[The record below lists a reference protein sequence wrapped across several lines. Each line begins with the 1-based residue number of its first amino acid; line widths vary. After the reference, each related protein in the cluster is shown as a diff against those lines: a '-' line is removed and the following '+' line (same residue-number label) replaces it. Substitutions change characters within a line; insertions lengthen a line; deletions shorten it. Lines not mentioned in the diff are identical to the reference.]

1 LLTYGNNFSTESMIL
16 CGADGLAF
24 QRWAENVLNH
34 SLVKPSS
41 YSSQEK
47 ETLTMGTDFSGKVV
61 MVTGASRGIGQEIAR
76 QFAERGASVAVH
88 FHQNREAAEQTLAS
102 LAGTSHLI
110 VQADLADATA
120 VGQMAET
127 VVSEMGK
134 IDVLVNNA
142 GVYDFHPIAETS
154 FEDWQRSWEKTIF
167 TNLMGPAH
175 LSFHAA
181 RGMMKSGGGKIIN
194 ITSRGAF
201 RGEPDAPAYGAS
213 KAGLNAF
220 SQSMAQALAPHNIF
234 MFAVAPGFV
243 DTDMAAS
250 VLAGPAGDAIR
261 TQSPLN
267 RVARPDEVARVVLFL
282 AAEGTDYLTGCIID
296 VNGASYL
303 RT

>member
-1 LLTYGNNFSTESMIL
+1 
-16 CGADGLAF
+16 
-24 QRWAENVLNH
+24 
-34 SLVKPSS
+34 
-41 YSSQEK
+41 
-47 ETLTMGTDFSGKVV
+47 MGTDFSGKVV
-61 MVTGASRGIGQEIAR
+61 MVTGASRGIGHEIAR
-76 QFAERGASVAVH
+76 QFAERGARVVVH
-88 FHQNREAAEQTLAS
+88 FHNNREAAEQTLAS
-102 LAGTSHLI
+102 LAGTSHCL
-110 VQADLADATA
+110 VQADLSDAAA
-120 VGQMAET
+120 VGKMAQKA
-127 VVSEMGK
+127 VGEMGR

-142 GVYDFHPIAETS
+142 GLYEYHPVAETT

-175 LSFHAA
+175 LSFHVA

-234 MFAVAPGFV
+234 MYAVAPGFV
-243 DTDMAAS
+243 ETDMTAS
-250 VLAGPAGDAIR
+250 LLTGPAGDAIR
-261 TQSPLN
+261 AQSPLN
-267 RVARPDEVARVVLFL
+267 RVARPEEVARAVLFL